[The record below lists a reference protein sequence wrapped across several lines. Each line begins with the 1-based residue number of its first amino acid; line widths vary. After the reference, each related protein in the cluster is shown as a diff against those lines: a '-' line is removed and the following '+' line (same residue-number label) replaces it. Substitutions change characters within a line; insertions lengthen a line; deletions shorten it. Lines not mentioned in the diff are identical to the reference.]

1 MVYITGDTHGNF
13 SRFYKFSKK
22 AKPTKADVMIIL
34 GDAGLNYYGNRL
46 DALRKS
52 EAAVLPMTFFCIH
65 GNHEM
70 RPEHIA
76 SYKTKRFRGGTVWY
90 EPDFPNLLFA
100 RDGDVYR
107 LGGQDCIVIGG
118 AYSVDKFYR
127 LQNGWQWF
135 EDEQPSERIKARVE
149 NVLTKRDYKI
159 DVVLSHTCP
168 IQYEPIEVFL
178 PSMPSTSPPL
188 TRALSSG
195 LGPSNKGLITKRGT
209 ADTITQ
215 PRKSTS
221 YGSCSRT
228 STCSGRKQIVV
239 QEEAI
244 L

>member
-1 MVYITGDTHGNF
+1 MVYITGDTHGDF
-13 SRFYKFSKK
+13 SRFYKFNKRV
-22 AKPTKADVMIIL
+22 KPTVSDVMIIL

-76 SYKTKRFRGGTVWY
+76 SYKTKRFHGGTVWY

-100 RDGDVYR
+100 MDGDVYR
-107 LGGQDCIVIGG
+107 LGGRDCIVIGG

-135 EDEQPSERIKARVE
+135 DDEQPSEAIKARVE
-149 NVLTKRDYKI
+149 NALATREYKI
-159 DVVLSHTCP
+159 DTVLSHTCP

-178 PSMPSTSPPL
+178 PSIDQSTV
-188 TRALSSG
+188 
-195 LGPSNKGLITKRGT
+195 
-209 ADTITQ
+209 D
-215 PRKSTS
+215 KSTEEWL
-221 YGSCSRT
+221 GSIEQRLDYKAWYCGYYHTAKKIDKLRFMFED
-228 STCSGRKQIVV
+228 IDVF
-239 QEEAI
+239 EA
-244 L
+244 